1 MSALNLP
8 EGCAHKLGMGKPLG
22 LGSVK
27 IESKVFLSD
36 REGRYKLFQK
46 EWNGLK
52 ALGDEDTQK
61 YIKLFETF
69 ILTKLKERSLCSI
82 WELDRMK
89 ELKRLLDFK
98 NKPEDI
104 KTEYLDVQVF
114 KKRKVLPE
122 ASKI

>member
-1 MSALNLP
+1 MRTLRSTL
-8 EGCAHKLGMGKPLG
+8 
-22 LGSVK
+22 
-27 IESKVFLSD
+27 
-36 REGRYKLFQK
+36 
-46 EWNGLK
+46 
-52 ALGDEDTQK
+52 
-61 YIKLFETF
+61 KLFETF